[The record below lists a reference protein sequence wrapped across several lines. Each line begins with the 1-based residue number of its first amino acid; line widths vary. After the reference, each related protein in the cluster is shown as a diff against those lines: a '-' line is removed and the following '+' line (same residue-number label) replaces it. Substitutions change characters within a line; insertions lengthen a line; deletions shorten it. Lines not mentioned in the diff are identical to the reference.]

1 MVSRRR
7 KLYQILLL
15 TLLPQK
21 IISQMMTKNHILMIF
36 MKATILI
43 RLKVI
48 LSCVFIFPEHLT
60 LPKKSDYLFVMRFLG
75 SKEKHLSICC
85 PHLEKDT
92 SSVDI
97 FILDGLCTSGR
108 DSSCTPT
115 TYFNSMLRLLQHE
128 LNGVYQ
134 VHLLL
139 SVLSCYYFKGT
150 IINFDHF
157 KHFCVSLL
165 LIVFLKLCILRW

>member
-1 MVSRRR
+1 MGGE
-7 KLYQILLL
+7 ILTANLNL
-15 TLLPQK
+15 CGFQK
-21 IISQMMTKNHILMIF
+21 KE
-36 MKATILI
+36 
-43 RLKVI
+43 VI
-48 LSCVFIFPEHLT
+48 LGTVADIASTEDYQSDDDEEPYLDDFYESYYSDESESDSQLCIFPEHLT

-115 TYFNSMLRLLQHE
+115 TYFNAS
-128 LNGVYQ
+128 
-134 VHLLL
+134 
-139 SVLSCYYFKGT
+139 T
-150 IINFDHF
+150 PTA
-157 KHFCVSLL
+157 
-165 LIVFLKLCILRW
+165 